1 MVTSGSKPGQGLD
14 PLVGASY
21 ASRSPDATNMA
32 AVAQMLQAR
41 DMANMQRSVFRPKY
55 ISCHDHLSAGAYP
68 ILKAARP
75 KMPHGSAEVLGKSRR
90 WKRSCTYW
98 HLLAQGAANSIQ
110 SRFGLRYKLC
120 PADARRPFSRRH
132 SMPSFPGVDY
142 LDFDSLLSDEEKL
155 ARNTA
160 RQFVD
165 AEIMPLIEEY
175 NREGKFPVQLVPQM
189 AELGLFGASLKGYGC
204 AGMSNVEYGLVTQE
218 LERGD
223 SGLRSFVSVQSAL
236 VMYPIHAFGSDA
248 QKEKWLPLLQQ
259 GKAIGCFGLTEPQF
273 GSNPG
278 GLLTR
283 AVKKGDSYVLN
294 GEKMWITNGSISALA
309 VIWAKT
315 EDDKIRG
322 FLVEKGTPGFK
333 AWDVHGK
340 YSLRASVTS
349 GLAMTDCEIPTAN
362 LLPGV
367 EGLKGPLSCLN
378 QARYGIGWG
387 AIGAAMACY
396 DSALT
401 YAKQRKQF
409 DNKPIASHQLVQE
422 KLVWMITEITKA
434 QFLALQVGRLKDQG
448 RVHPSHIS
456 MMKMNNVWV
465 ARESA
470 SRAREILGAND

>member
-1 MVTSGSKPGQGLD
+1 
-14 PLVGASY
+14 
-21 ASRSPDATNMA
+21 
-32 AVAQMLQAR
+32 
-41 DMANMQRSVFRPKY
+41 
-55 ISCHDHLSAGAYP
+55 
-68 ILKAARP
+68 
-75 KMPHGSAEVLGKSRR
+75 
-90 WKRSCTYW
+90 
-98 HLLAQGAANSIQ
+98 
-110 SRFGLRYKLC
+110 
-120 PADARRPFSRRH
+120 
-132 SMPSFPGVDY
+132 MPSFSGVDF

-155 ARNTA
+155 ARQTA

-165 AEIMPLIEEY
+165 DQIMPIIEQY
-175 NREGKFPVQLVPQM
+175 NREGKFPIQLVPQM

-236 VMYPIHAFGSDA
+236 VMYPIHTYGSEE
-248 QKEKWLPLLQQ
+248 QKNKWLPLLQQ

-278 GLLTR
+278 GMLTR
-283 AVKKGDSYVLN
+283 AVKKGDSYILN
-294 GEKMWITNGSISALA
+294 GEKMWITSGSIADIA
-309 VIWAKT
+309 VVWAKC

-322 FLVEKGTPGFK
+322 FLMEKGTPGFK

-349 GLAMTDCEIPTAN
+349 GLAMTDCKIPASN

-387 AIGAAMACY
+387 GIGAAMACY
-396 DSALT
+396 DTALR
-401 YAKQRKQF
+401 YAKERKQF
-409 DNKPIASHQLVQE
+409 DNRPIASHQLVQE

-434 QFLALQVGRLKDQG
+434 QFLALQVGRLKDKG
-448 RVHPSHIS
+448 RAHPSHIS
-456 MMKMNNVWV
+456 MLKMNNVSMALKT
-465 ARESA
+465 ARK
-470 SRAREILGAND
+470 AREILGANGIVDDYPIMRHMNNLESVYTYEGTHDIHKLIIGERITGIAAFV